1 MTDSDPP
8 STARDA
14 APPHV
19 LVWPEGRPD
28 EAVSPTNGWRT
39 ALVLVRLHLRN
50 LINPSKARRTR
61 VASCAEGRPDAHLVE
76 AALEDAGAIPPP
88 GGWPRPRRT
97 GRQDADAPRGDVL
110 ISTRSVI

>member
-1 MTDSDPP
+1 MKDSDLPTTDRGA
-8 STARDA
+8 SS
-14 APPHV
+14 PHV

-28 EAVSPTNGWRT
+28 EAVSPPNAWRT
-39 ALVLVRLHLRN
+39 ALTIARLNLRN
-50 LINPSKARRTR
+50 LMNPFKARRTR
-61 VASCAEGRPDAHLVE
+61 VASCAEGTPDAHLVE

-97 GRQDADAPRGDVL
+97 GSNDPDAPRGDVL